1 MTNDL
6 QNPTHKKP
14 LLGLN
19 LQELKELA
27 TGLGLPAL
35 WAGSWQSGF
44 TKSKC
49 LIFPA

>member
-27 TGLGLPAL
+27 TGLGLPAFVGRQL
-35 WAGSWQSGF
+35 AEWLLQKASV
-44 TKSKC
+44 
-49 LIFPA
+49 